1 MIRVAVIASTGGA
14 VYRTAARTPFIRDR
28 IALVVSDRECGA
40 IDAAREYGHRAA
52 VLPHPGG
59 VAFSDAVL
67 DVLEEAGIGLAV
79 SFYTRLFRGRLL
91 ESYYGRLVNFH
102 PSILPAAPGVDG
114 FGDTIRAG
122 ARFIGSTVHLVDE
135 GVDTGRPVLQ
145 AACPNDPALPL
156 AQRRHRIFQ
165 QQCQSL
171 IQIIS
176 WFESGRV
183 QMVDG
188 EVEIRNAGYA
198 ISEFSPNLDCP
209 EAIAFDAGAGPA

>member
-14 VYRTAARTPFIRDR
+14 VYKAAARTAFVRER

-40 IDAAREYGHRAA
+40 IDAARDFGHRSAI
-52 VLPHPGG
+52 LPYPGG
-59 VAFSDAVL
+59 IAFSDAVL
-67 DVLEEAGIGLAV
+67 DMLEEAEIGLAL

-114 FGDTIRAG
+114 FGDTIRSG
-122 ARFIGSTVHLVDE
+122 SRFIGSTVHLVDE

-156 AQRRHRIFQ
+156 ARRRHRIFQ

-171 IQIIS
+171 IQTIA

-183 QMVDG
+183 QRVDG
-188 EVEIRNAGYA
+188 EVAIRDAGYA

-209 EAIAFDAGAGPA
+209 EAIAFDAGAAPA